1 VKKILS
7 IIATL
12 VLSLS
17 ILAGCGKADTDTTKD
32 SKDTKTEDTKKDE
45 TTDVVTTPSIVSK
58 EEDFDKAIT
67 KDGTWIIAILND
79 LTIDHDIA
87 LEGDF
92 KNGKKDEQGNETYQ
106 RKLALYAQ
114 DANKKVTAR
123 YTLTAPKLAINSL
136 NARIQSGTFKGD
148 LYVASKNFELV
159 DAKVDGNIYFVNE
172 EAQSTFKMDEKSSV
186 TGKKELKIPN
196 S

>member
-1 VKKILS
+1 MKKILS

-17 ILAGCGKADTDTTKD
+17 ILAGCGKANTDTT
-32 SKDTKTEDTKKDE
+32 KDTKTEDTKKDE

-58 EEDFDKAIT
+58 EEDFTKAIT
-67 KDGTWIIAILND
+67 REGTWIIALLND
-79 LTIDHDIA
+79 LTIDQDIA

-148 LYVASKNFELV
+148 LYVSSKNFELV
-159 DAKVDGNIYFVNE
+159 DAKVEGNIYFVNE

>member
-1 VKKILS
+1 MKKILS

-12 VLSLS
+12 ILTLSV
-17 ILAGCGKADTDTTKD
+17 LAGCGKADTDTTKD
-32 SKDTKTEDTKKDE
+32 TTDTKTEDTKKDD
-45 TTDVVTTPSIVSK
+45 TTDAVTTPSIVSK

-67 KDGTWIIAILND
+67 KEGTWIIALLND

-114 DANKKVTAR
+114 DANKNVTAR
-123 YTLTAPKLAINSL
+123 YTLTAPRLAINSL

>member
-1 VKKILS
+1 MKKILS

-17 ILAGCGKADTDTTKD
+17 ILAGCGKANTDTT
-32 SKDTKTEDTKKDE
+32 KDTKTEDTKKDE

-58 EEDFDKAIT
+58 EEDFTKAIT
-67 KDGTWIIAILND
+67 REGTWIIALLND
-79 LTIDHDIA
+79 LTIDQDIA

-123 YTLTAPKLAINSL
+123 YTLTAPKLAIKSL

-148 LYVASKNFELV
+148 LYVSSKNFELV
-159 DAKVDGNIYFVNE
+159 DAKVEGNIYFVNE

>member
-1 VKKILS
+1 MKKILS

-17 ILAGCGKADTDTTKD
+17 ILAGCGKANTDTT
-32 SKDTKTEDTKKDE
+32 KDTKTEDTKKDE
-45 TTDVVTTPSIVSK
+45 TTDVVTTPSIVNK
-58 EEDFDKAIT
+58 EEDFDKAIS

-186 TGKKELKIPN
+186 TGKKELKMPN

>member
-1 VKKILS
+1 M
-7 IIATL
+7 
-12 VLSLS
+12 
-17 ILAGCGKADTDTTKD
+17 AGCGKANTDTT
-32 SKDTKTEDTKKDE
+32 KDTKTEDTKKDE
-45 TTDVVTTPSIVSK
+45 TTDVVTTPSIVNK
-58 EEDFDKAIT
+58 EEDFDKAIS

>member
-1 VKKILS
+1 MKKILS

-17 ILAGCGKADTDTTKD
+17 ILAGCGKANTDTT
-32 SKDTKTEDTKKDE
+32 KDTKTEDTKKDE
-45 TTDVVTTPSIVSK
+45 TTDVVTTPSIVNK
-58 EEDFDKAIT
+58 EEDFDKAIS

>member
-17 ILAGCGKADTDTTKD
+17 ILAGCGKANTDTT
-32 SKDTKTEDTKKDE
+32 KDTKTEDTKKDE

-58 EEDFDKAIT
+58 EEDFTKAIT
-67 KDGTWIIAILND
+67 RDGTWIIALLND
-79 LTIDHDIA
+79 LTIDQDIA

-148 LYVASKNFELV
+148 LYVSSKNFELV
-159 DAKVDGNIYFVNE
+159 DAKVEGNIYFVNE

>member
-1 VKKILS
+1 MKKILS

-17 ILAGCGKADTDTTKD
+17 ILAGCGKANTDTT
-32 SKDTKTEDTKKDE
+32 KDTKTEDTKKDE

-58 EEDFDKAIT
+58 EEDFTKAIT
-67 KDGTWIIAILND
+67 REGTWIIALLND
-79 LTIDHDIA
+79 LTIDQDIA

-148 LYVASKNFELV
+148 LYVSSKNFELV

>member
-1 VKKILS
+1 MKKILS

-17 ILAGCGKADTDTTKD
+17 ILAGCGKANTDT

-45 TTDVVTTPSIVSK
+45 TTDVVTTPSIVNK
-58 EEDFDKAIT
+58 EEDFDKAIS
-67 KDGTWIIAILND
+67 KNGTWIIAILND

>member
-1 VKKILS
+1 MKKILS

-17 ILAGCGKADTDTTKD
+17 ILAGCGKANTDTT
-32 SKDTKTEDTKKDE
+32 KDTKTEDTKKDE

-58 EEDFDKAIT
+58 EEDFTKAIT
-67 KDGTWIIAILND
+67 KDGTWIIALLND
-79 LTIDHDIA
+79 LTIDQDIA

-148 LYVASKNFELV
+148 LYVSSKNFELV
-159 DAKVDGNIYFVNE
+159 DAKVEGNIYFVNE

-186 TGKKELKIPN
+186 TGKKELKTPN

>member
-17 ILAGCGKADTDTTKD
+17 ILVGCGKANTDTT
-32 SKDTKTEDTKKDE
+32 KDTKTEDTKKDE
-45 TTDVVTTPSIVSK
+45 TTDVVTTPSIVNK
-58 EEDFDKAIT
+58 EEDFNKAIS
-67 KDGTWIIAILND
+67 KNGTWIIAILND
-79 LTIDHDIA
+79 LTIDHDIS

>member
-7 IIATL
+7 IIIATL

-17 ILAGCGKADTDTTKD
+17 ILAGCGKANTDT
-32 SKDTKTEDTKKDE
+32 SKDTKTEDAKKDE
-45 TTDVVTTPSIVSK
+45 TTDVVTTPSIVNK
-58 EEDFDKAIT
+58 EEDFDKAIS
-67 KDGTWIIAILND
+67 KNGTWIIAILND

>member
-1 VKKILS
+1 MKKILS

-17 ILAGCGKADTDTTKD
+17 ILAGCGKANTDTT
-32 SKDTKTEDTKKDE
+32 KDTKTEDTKKDE
-45 TTDVVTTPSIVSK
+45 TTDVVTTPSIVNK
-58 EEDFDKAIT
+58 EEDFDKAIS

-136 NARIQSGTFKGD
+136 NARIQSGIFKGD